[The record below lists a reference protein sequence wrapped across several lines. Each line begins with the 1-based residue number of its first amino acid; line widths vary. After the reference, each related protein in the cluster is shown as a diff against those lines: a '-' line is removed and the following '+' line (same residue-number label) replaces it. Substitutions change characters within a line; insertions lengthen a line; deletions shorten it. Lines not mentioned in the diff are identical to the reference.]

1 MEQKFPVIVQTF
13 WYASHGCPEIE
24 ENEAGN
30 GIEVRKIVSSIKQNL
45 QILIY
50 FLDYCATL
58 KEATSQITCFLEQ

>member
-30 GIEVRKIVSSIKQNL
+30 GIEVGKIVSSIKQNL

-50 FLDYCATL
+50 FLDY
-58 KEATSQITCFLEQ
+58 